1 MNSFKILKIKQ
12 KIRQKATGGDENEL
26 QLAIQTIFPLTNSYK
41 RSFLIIHYKIFYYLS
56 ITFVYS
62 IIQ

>member
-41 RSFLIIHYKIFYYLS
+41 RSFLIIPYKIFYYLS